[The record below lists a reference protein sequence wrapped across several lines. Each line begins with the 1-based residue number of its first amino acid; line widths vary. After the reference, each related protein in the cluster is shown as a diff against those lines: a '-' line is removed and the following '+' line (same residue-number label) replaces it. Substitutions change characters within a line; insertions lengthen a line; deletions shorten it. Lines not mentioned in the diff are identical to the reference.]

1 MTNAWCNSYDGHKQR
16 STGEAK
22 TARGYSPYGSEREV
36 NVMREVHVMD
46 ELKAEPAW
54 AFLYAAFFIGIVVF
68 ALMSAGFVG

>member
-1 MTNAWCNSYDGHKQR
+1 
-16 STGEAK
+16 
-22 TARGYSPYGSEREV
+22 
-36 NVMREVHVMD
+36 MREVHIMD